1 MPSTINIQAELVK
14 YDALIL
20 PSFYEGCPNAII
32 DAMNCGL
39 PVLASDVSDNR
50 MYLNHQ
56 DMLLF
61 NPNDVS
67 DIVSKIKHFISLD
80 LSEIKSISQNN
91 ILMAKKYF
99 NPDVMVNKYVK
110 LIK

>member
-1 MPSTINIQAELVK
+1 MDNRLPEELIK

-32 DAMNCGL
+32 DAMSCGL

-50 MYLNHQ
+50 IYLNHQ
-56 DMLLF
+56 GKLLF
-61 NPNDVS
+61 NPHDVD

-80 LSEIKSISQNN
+80 LSELKSISQNN

-99 NPDVMVNKYVK
+99 NLDVMVNKYLK